1 MGNPETQATLGTRR
15 RANKKTKEQQ
25 HRYELEKK
33 MSNTEEINKNWPDIY
48 LNDCKLWIAV
58 LSEINTKW
66 IAELLFTFDV

>member
-15 RANKKTKEQQ
+15 RANKKKEPQ